1 MNARE
6 KLIEMIPRMLISVS
20 PCSTEYMETIV
31 RMELTPERIAEL
43 AWGEMNKWER
53 RGITTAVDGLGET
66 LPFFCKMLKGGD
78 PKPQQSGTSEGN
90 TNAANGEE
98 VAVSAFTQEQLADAV
113 REIARTVCE
122 DWTFDY
128 ATEDG
133 ECDIQGFAHEL
144 WVQLGGEQPPAV
156 DNAGAAG
163 DKGRDCIAP
172 TDGGDE

>member
-43 AWGEMNKWER
+43 AWGEMNDEER
-53 RGITTAVDGLGET
+53 TYCATSPRGLYR
-66 LPFFCKMLKGGD
+66 PFFCKMLKSGD